1 MDIMWKI
8 GECLLRWGTLAY
20 CSVFPAVSRSY
31 NSKTYP
37 CPVEQKYHENGPYQ
51 VTVHSIDDIH
61 VFVPDTIHNAPLPT
75 VVMVNGTGLKAL
87 HYRPVFE
94 HLASWG
100 FVVIGNDDSNAWN
113 DRSALV
119 SLDKAIFQNSIV
131 SSPLYQRID
140 LDRIG
145 VVGHSQ
151 GAMGAINA
159 ATEDDRFKVLYAAS
173 CPQKSLAK
181 KLDWSYSMKTISI
194 PTMLVAGTEWIDR
207 HISPLESLLHL
218 AEELPDTTPM
228 LLGRLKGIEH
238 RFVLHEGDAYMTSW
252 LRCFLA
258 DDVDAAAALTN
269 NNSEIFNNP
278 RWQDVNT
285 HICTTNLK

>member
-1 MDIMWKI
+1 MDTMWKI
-8 GECLLRWGTLAY
+8 GERLMRWGTLAY

-31 NSKTYP
+31 NRYTYP

-61 VFVPDTIHNAPLPT
+61 VFVPDSAHNAPWPT
-75 VVMVNGTGLKAL
+75 VVMVNGTGLKAM

-113 DRSALV
+113 GRSALV
-119 SLDKAIFQNSIV
+119 SLDKALCQNSME

-181 KLDWSYSMKTISI
+181 KLGWNYSMKMISI

-207 HISPLESLLHL
+207 HISPLDSLHIL
-218 AEELPDTTPM
+218 AEDLPDTTTM
-228 LLGRLKGIEH
+228 LLGRLKGVEH
-238 RFVLHEGDAYMTSW
+238 RFVLHEGDAYMTAW
-252 LRCFLA
+252 LRHFLTDEA
-258 DDVDAAAALTN
+258 DAAVALTSDN
-269 NNSEIFNNP
+269 PEILNNP
-278 RWQDVNT
+278 RWQDVDI
-285 HICTTNLK
+285 HI

>member
-1 MDIMWKI
+1 MDAMWKI
-8 GECLLRWGTLAY
+8 GERMMRWGTLAY

-31 NSKTYP
+31 NRKRYP
-37 CPVEQKYHENGPYQ
+37 CPIEQKYHENGPYQ
-51 VTVHSIDDIH
+51 VTVHSIDGIH
-61 VFVPDTIHNAPLPT
+61 VFLPDTVHKAPLPT

-113 DRSALV
+113 GRSALV
-119 SLDKAIFQNSIV
+119 SLDKALFQNSMV

-181 KLDWSYSMKTISI
+181 KLGWSYSMKTISI
-194 PTMLVAGTEWIDR
+194 PTMLVAGTGWIDR
-207 HISPLESLLHL
+207 HISPLDSLLLL

-228 LLGRLKGIEH
+228 LLGRLKGVEH
-238 RFVLHEGDAYMTSW
+238 RYVLHEGDAYMTAW
-252 LRCFLA
+252 LRHFLA
-258 DDVDAAAALTN
+258 NDADAAAALASDN
-269 NNSEIFNNP
+269 PEILNNP
-278 RWQDVNT
+278 RWQNVNI
-285 HICTTNLK
+285 HI

>member
-1 MDIMWKI
+1 MDAMWKI
-8 GECLLRWGTLAY
+8 GERMMRWGTLAY

-31 NSKTYP
+31 NRKRYP
-37 CPVEQKYHENGPYQ
+37 CPIEQKYHENGPYQ
-51 VTVHSIDDIH
+51 VTVHSIDGIH
-61 VFVPDTIHNAPLPT
+61 VFLPDTVHKAPLPT
-75 VVMVNGTGLKAL
+75 LVMVNGTGLKAL

-113 DRSALV
+113 GRSALV
-119 SLDKAIFQNSIV
+119 SLDKALFQNSMV

-181 KLDWSYSMKTISI
+181 KLGWSYSMKTISI
-194 PTMLVAGTEWIDR
+194 PTMLVAGTGWIDR
-207 HISPLESLLHL
+207 HISPLDSLLLL

-228 LLGRLKGIEH
+228 LLGRLKGVEH
-238 RFVLHEGDAYMTSW
+238 RYVLHEGDAYMTAW
-252 LRCFLA
+252 LRHFLA
-258 DDVDAAAALTN
+258 NDADAAAALASDN
-269 NNSEIFNNP
+269 PEILNNP
-278 RWQDVNT
+278 RWQNVNI
-285 HICTTNLK
+285 HI

>member
-1 MDIMWKI
+1 MDALWKV

-37 CPVEQKYHENGPYQ
+37 CPVEQKYHDNGPYQ
-51 VTVHSIDDIH
+51 VTVHSIDGIY
-61 VFVPDTIHNAPLPT
+61 VFVPDSAHNVPLPT
-75 VVMVNGTGLKAL
+75 VVMVNGTGLMAR

-113 DRSALV
+113 GRSALV
-119 SLDKAIFQNSIV
+119 SLDKALFQNSMV

-181 KLDWSYSMKTISI
+181 KLGWSYSMKTISI
-194 PTMLVAGTEWIDR
+194 PTMLVAGTGWIDR

-218 AEELPDTTPM
+218 ADELPDTTPM
-228 LLGRLKGIEH
+228 LLGRLKGVEH
-238 RFVLHEGDAYMTSW
+238 RFVLHEGDAYMTAW
-252 LRCFLA
+252 LCHYLKDGA
-258 DDVDAAAALTN
+258 DAAFAFSGDTTEA
-269 NNSEIFNNP
+269 INNP
-278 RWQDVNT
+278 RWQDVKMNWLD
-285 HICTTNLK
+285 ND

>member
-1 MDIMWKI
+1 MNTLWRI
-8 GECLLRWGTLAY
+8 GERLMRWGTLAY

-31 NSKTYP
+31 NRNTYP
-37 CPVEQKYHENGPYQ
+37 CPVEQKYHESGPYQ

-75 VVMVNGTGLKAL
+75 VVMVNGTGLNAL

-100 FVVIGNDDSNAWN
+100 FIVIGNDDSNAWN
-113 DRSALV
+113 GRSAIV
-119 SLDKAIFQNSIV
+119 SLEKALCQNSMG
-131 SSPLYQRID
+131 SSPIYQRID

-151 GAMGAINA
+151 GAMGAINE
-159 ATEDDRFKVLYAAS
+159 ATEDERFKVLYAAS

-181 KLDWSYSMKTISI
+181 KLGWSYSMKTISI
-194 PTMLVAGTEWIDR
+194 PTMLVAGTGWIDR

-238 RFVLHEGDAYMTSW
+238 RFVLHEGDAYMTAW

-285 HICTTNLK
+285 HI

>member
-1 MDIMWKI
+1 MDALWKI
-8 GECLLRWGTLAY
+8 GECLLRWGTLSY

-51 VTVHSIDDIH
+51 VTVHSMDDIH

-113 DRSALV
+113 GRSALV

-194 PTMLVAGTEWIDR
+194 PTMLVAGTGWIDR
-207 HISPLESLLHL
+207 RISPLESLLHL

-238 RFVLHEGDAYMTSW
+238 RFVLHEGDAYMTAW
-252 LRCFLA
+252 LHHYLT

-285 HICTTNLK
+285 HI

>member
-1 MDIMWKI
+1 MNTLWRI
-8 GECLLRWGTLAY
+8 GERLMRWGTLAY

-31 NSKTYP
+31 NRNTYP

-61 VFVPDTIHNAPLPT
+61 VFVPDSAHSVPLPT

-113 DRSALV
+113 GRSALV

-159 ATEDDRFKVLYAAS
+159 ATEDVRFKVLYAAS

-207 HISPLESLLHL
+207 HISPLDSLLLL
-218 AEELPDTTPM
+218 AEELPNTTPM
-228 LLGRLKGIEH
+228 LLGRLKGVEH
-238 RFVLHEGDAYMTSW
+238 RYVLHEGDAYMTAW
-252 LRCFLA
+252 LRHFLA
-258 DDVDAAAALTN
+258 NDADAAAALASDN
-269 NNSEIFNNP
+269 PEILNNP
-278 RWQDVNT
+278 RWQDVII
-285 HICTTNLK
+285 HI

>member
-37 CPVEQKYHENGPYQ
+37 CPVEQKYHESGPYQ

-100 FVVIGNDDSNAWN
+100 FIVIGNDDSNAWN
-113 DRSALV
+113 GRSALV

-218 AEELPDTTPM
+218 AEKLPDTTPM
-228 LLGRLKGIEH
+228 LLGRLKGVEH
-238 RFVLHEGDAYMTSW
+238 RYVLHEGDAYMTAW
-252 LRCFLA
+252 LRHFLA
-258 DDVDAAAALTN
+258 NDADAAAALASDN
-269 NNSEIFNNP
+269 PEILNNP
-278 RWQDVNT
+278 RWQNVNI
-285 HICTTNLK
+285 HI

>member
-1 MDIMWKI
+1 MDAMWKI
-8 GECLLRWGTLAY
+8 GERMMRWGTLAY
-20 CSVFPAVSRSY
+20 CSVFPAVSHSY
-31 NSKTYP
+31 NRYTYP
-37 CPVEQKYHENGPYQ
+37 CPVEQKYHKNGPYQ
-51 VTVHSIDDIH
+51 VTVHSIDGIH
-61 VFVPDTIHNAPLPT
+61 VFLPDTVHKAPLPT

-113 DRSALV
+113 GRSALV

-207 HISPLESLLHL
+207 HISPLDSLLLL
-218 AEELPDTTPM
+218 AEELPNTTPM
-228 LLGRLKGIEH
+228 LLGRLKGVEH
-238 RFVLHEGDAYMTSW
+238 RYVLHEGDAYMTAW
-252 LRCFLA
+252 LRHFLA
-258 DDVDAAAALTN
+258 NDADAAAALASDN
-269 NNSEIFNNP
+269 PEILNNP
-278 RWQDVNT
+278 RWQNVNI
-285 HICTTNLK
+285 HI

>member
-1 MDIMWKI
+1 MWKI
-8 GECLLRWGTLAY
+8 GERMMRWGTMAY

-31 NSKTYP
+31 NRYTYP
-37 CPVEQKYHENGPYQ
+37 CPIEQKYHESGPYQ
-51 VTVHSIDDIH
+51 VIVHSIDGIY
-61 VFVPDTIHNAPLPT
+61 VFVPDSAHNVPLPT

-113 DRSALV
+113 GRSALV

-194 PTMLVAGTEWIDR
+194 PTMLVAGTGWIDR
-207 HISPLESLLHL
+207 HISPLDSLLLL

-228 LLGRLKGIEH
+228 LLGRLKGVEH
-238 RFVLHEGDAYMTSW
+238 RYVLHEGDAYMTAW
-252 LRCFLA
+252 LRHFLA
-258 DDVDAAAALTN
+258 NDADAAAALASDN
-269 NNSEIFNNP
+269 PEILNNP
-278 RWQDVNT
+278 RWQNVNI
-285 HICTTNLK
+285 HI

>member
-1 MDIMWKI
+1 MDALWKI
-8 GECLLRWGTLAY
+8 GERLLRWGTLAY
-20 CSVFPAVSRSY
+20 CSVFPVVSRSY

-61 VFVPDTIHNAPLPT
+61 VFVPDSAHNAPWPT

-87 HYRPVFE
+87 HYHPVFE

-100 FVVIGNDDSNAWN
+100 FIVIGNDDSNAWN
-113 DRSALV
+113 GRSAIV
-119 SLDKAIFQNSIV
+119 SLEKALCQNSMEN
-131 SSPLYQRID
+131 SPLYQRID
-140 LDRIG
+140 LHRIG

-207 HISPLESLLHL
+207 HISPLDSLLLL
-218 AEELPDTTPM
+218 AEELPNTTPM
-228 LLGRLKGIEH
+228 LLGRLKGVEH
-238 RFVLHEGDAYMTSW
+238 RYVLHEGDAYMTAW
-252 LRCFLA
+252 LRHFLA
-258 DDVDAAAALTN
+258 NDADAAAALASDN
-269 NNSEIFNNP
+269 PEILNNP
-278 RWQDVNT
+278 RWQNVNI
-285 HICTTNLK
+285 HI

>member
-1 MDIMWKI
+1 MDALWKI
-8 GECLLRWGTLAY
+8 GERLLRWGTLAY

-31 NSKTYP
+31 NSKTYL

-87 HYRPVFE
+87 HYRPVFKR
-94 HLASWG
+94 LASWG
-100 FVVIGNDDSNAWN
+100 FIVIGNDDSNAWN
-113 DRSALV
+113 GRSAIV
-119 SLDKAIFQNSIV
+119 SLEKALCQNSMEN
-131 SSPLYQRID
+131 SPLYQRID

-181 KLDWSYSMKTISI
+181 KLGWSYSMKTISI
-194 PTMLVAGTEWIDR
+194 PTMLVAGTGWIDR

-218 AEELPDTTPM
+218 AEELPNTTPM

-238 RFVLHEGDAYMTSW
+238 RFVLHEGDAYMTAW

-285 HICTTNLK
+285 HI

>member
-1 MDIMWKI
+1 MDAMWKI
-8 GECLLRWGTLAY
+8 GERMMRWGTMAY

-31 NSKTYP
+31 NRYTYP
-37 CPVEQKYHENGPYQ
+37 CPIEQKYHESGPYQ
-51 VTVHSIDDIH
+51 VIVHSIDGIY
-61 VFVPDTIHNAPLPT
+61 VFVPDSAHNVPLPT

-113 DRSALV
+113 GRSALV

-207 HISPLESLLHL
+207 HISPLDSLLLL

-228 LLGRLKGIEH
+228 LLGRLKGVEH
-238 RFVLHEGDAYMTSW
+238 RYVLHEGDAYMTAW
-252 LRCFLA
+252 LRHFLA
-258 DDVDAAAALTN
+258 NDADAAAALASDN
-269 NNSEIFNNP
+269 PEILNNP
-278 RWQDVNT
+278 RWQNVNI
-285 HICTTNLK
+285 HI

>member
-1 MDIMWKI
+1 MNTLWRI
-8 GECLLRWGTLAY
+8 GERLMRWGTLAY

-31 NSKTYP
+31 NRNTYP

-61 VFVPDTIHNAPLPT
+61 VFVPDSAHSVPLPT

-113 DRSALV
+113 GRSALV

-207 HISPLESLLHL
+207 HISPLDSLLLL
-218 AEELPDTTPM
+218 AEELPNTTPM
-228 LLGRLKGIEH
+228 LLGRLKGVEH
-238 RFVLHEGDAYMTSW
+238 RYVLHEGDAYMTAW
-252 LRCFLA
+252 LRHFLA
-258 DDVDAAAALTN
+258 NDADAAAALASDN
-269 NNSEIFNNP
+269 PEILNNP
-278 RWQDVNT
+278 RWQDVNI
-285 HICTTNLK
+285 HI

>member
-1 MDIMWKI
+1 MWKI
-8 GECLLRWGTLAY
+8 GERMMRWGTMAY

-31 NSKTYP
+31 NRYTYP
-37 CPVEQKYHENGPYQ
+37 CPIEQKYHESGPYQ
-51 VTVHSIDDIH
+51 VIVHSIDGIY
-61 VFVPDTIHNAPLPT
+61 VFVPDSAHNVPLPT
-75 VVMVNGTGLKAL
+75 VVMVNGTGLMAR

-113 DRSALV
+113 GRSALV

-207 HISPLESLLHL
+207 HISPLDSLLLL
-218 AEELPDTTPM
+218 AEELPNTTPM
-228 LLGRLKGIEH
+228 LLGRLKGVEH
-238 RFVLHEGDAYMTSW
+238 RYVLHEGDAYMTAW
-252 LRCFLA
+252 LRHFLA
-258 DDVDAAAALTN
+258 NDADAAAALASDN
-269 NNSEIFNNP
+269 PEILNNP
-278 RWQDVNT
+278 RWQNVNI
-285 HICTTNLK
+285 HI

>member
-1 MDIMWKI
+1 MDTMWKI
-8 GECLLRWGTLAY
+8 GERLMRWGTLAY

-31 NSKTYP
+31 NRYTYP

-61 VFVPDTIHNAPLPT
+61 VFVPDSAHKAPLPT

-87 HYRPVFE
+87 HYHPVFE

-100 FVVIGNDDSNAWN
+100 FIVIGNDDSNAWN
-113 DRSALV
+113 GLSALD
-119 SLDKAIFQNSIV
+119 SLDKALCQNSTEGG
-131 SSPLYQRID
+131 PLYQRID

-181 KLDWSYSMKTISI
+181 KLGWSYSMKTISI

-207 HISPLESLLHL
+207 HISPLGSLLLL

-228 LLGRLKGIEH
+228 LLGRLKGVEH
-238 RFVLHEGDAYMTSW
+238 RYVLHEGDAYMTAW
-252 LRCFLA
+252 LRHFLTNEA
-258 DDVDAAAALTN
+258 DAAAALTCDN
-269 NNSEIFNNP
+269 PEILNNP
-278 RWQDVNT
+278 RWQDVII
-285 HICTTNLK
+285 HI

>member
-1 MDIMWKI
+1 MDAMWKI
-8 GECLLRWGTLAY
+8 GERMLRWGTMAY
-20 CSVFPAVSRSY
+20 CSAFPAVSRSY

-51 VTVHSIDDIH
+51 VTVHLMDDIH
-61 VFVPDTIHNAPLPT
+61 VFVPDTVHNAPLPT

-113 DRSALV
+113 GRSAIV
-119 SLDKAIFQNSIV
+119 SLEKALCQNSMEN
-131 SSPLYQRID
+131 SPLHQRID
-140 LDRIG
+140 LHRIG

-181 KLDWSYSMKTISI
+181 KLGWSYSKKTICI
-194 PTMLVAGTEWIDR
+194 PTMLVAGTGWIDR
-207 HISPLESLLHL
+207 RISPLESLLHL

-228 LLGRLKGIEH
+228 LLGRLNGVEH
-238 RFVLHEGDAYMTSW
+238 RFVLHEGDAYMTAW

-258 DDVDAAAALTN
+258 NDADAAAALISDN
-269 NNSEIFNNP
+269 PEILNNP
-278 RWQDVNT
+278 RWQNVNI
-285 HICTTNLK
+285 HI

>member
-1 MDIMWKI
+1 MDAMWKI
-8 GECLLRWGTLAY
+8 GERIMRWGTLAY
-20 CSVFPAVSRSY
+20 CSVFPAVSCSY
-31 NSKTYP
+31 NRYTYP

-51 VTVHSIDDIH
+51 VTVHSINDIH
-61 VFVPDTIHNAPLPT
+61 VFVPDSAHNAPLPT

-100 FVVIGNDDSNAWN
+100 FIVIGNDDSNAWN
-113 DRSALV
+113 GQSALV
-119 SLDKAIFQNSIV
+119 SLDKALCQNSMV

-181 KLDWSYSMKTISI
+181 KLGWSYSMKTISI

-207 HISPLESLLHL
+207 HISPLDSLLLL
-218 AEELPDTTPM
+218 AEELPNTTPM
-228 LLGRLKGIEH
+228 LLGRLKGVEH
-238 RFVLHEGDAYMTSW
+238 RYVLHEGDAYMTAW
-252 LRCFLA
+252 LRHFLA
-258 DDVDAAAALTN
+258 NDADAAAALASDN
-269 NNSEIFNNP
+269 PEILNNP
-278 RWQDVNT
+278 RWQNVNI
-285 HICTTNLK
+285 HI

>member
-1 MDIMWKI
+1 MNTLWRI
-8 GECLLRWGTLAY
+8 GERLMRWGTLAY

-31 NSKTYP
+31 NRNTYP

-51 VTVHSIDDIH
+51 VTVHSIDGIH
-61 VFVPDTIHNAPLPT
+61 VFVPDSAHSVPLPT

-113 DRSALV
+113 GRSALV

-207 HISPLESLLHL
+207 HISPLDSLLLL
-218 AEELPDTTPM
+218 AEELPNTTPM
-228 LLGRLKGIEH
+228 LLGRLKGVEH
-238 RFVLHEGDAYMTSW
+238 RYVLHEGDAYMTAW
-252 LRCFLA
+252 LRHFLA
-258 DDVDAAAALTN
+258 NDADAAAALASDN
-269 NNSEIFNNP
+269 PEILNNP
-278 RWQDVNT
+278 RWQDVII
-285 HICTTNLK
+285 HI

>member
-1 MDIMWKI
+1 MNTLWRI
-8 GECLLRWGTLAY
+8 GERLMRWGTLAY

-31 NSKTYP
+31 NRNTYP

-61 VFVPDTIHNAPLPT
+61 VFVPDSAHSVPLPT

-113 DRSALV
+113 GRSALV

-207 HISPLESLLHL
+207 HISPLDSLLLL

-228 LLGRLKGIEH
+228 LLGRLKGVEH
-238 RFVLHEGDAYMTSW
+238 RYVLHEGDAYMTAW
-252 LRCFLA
+252 LRHFLA
-258 DDVDAAAALTN
+258 NDADAAAALASDN
-269 NNSEIFNNP
+269 PEILNNP
-278 RWQDVNT
+278 RWQNVNI
-285 HICTTNLK
+285 HI

>member
-1 MDIMWKI
+1 MDAMWKI

-20 CSVFPAVSRSY
+20 CSVFPAVSHSY
-31 NSKTYP
+31 NRYTYP
-37 CPVEQKYHENGPYQ
+37 CPVEQKYHENGPYH
-51 VTVHSIDDIH
+51 VTVHSIDGIH
-61 VFVPDTIHNAPLPT
+61 MFLPDTVHKAPLPT

-113 DRSALV
+113 GRSALV

-181 KLDWSYSMKTISI
+181 KLGWSYSMKTISI
-194 PTMLVAGTEWIDR
+194 PTMLVAGTGWIDR
-207 HISPLESLLHL
+207 HISPLDSLLLL

-228 LLGRLKGIEH
+228 LLGRLKGVEH
-238 RFVLHEGDAYMTSW
+238 RYVLHEGDAYMTAW
-252 LRCFLA
+252 LRHFLA
-258 DDVDAAAALTN
+258 NDADAAAALASDN
-269 NNSEIFNNP
+269 PEILNNP
-278 RWQDVNT
+278 RWQNVNI
-285 HICTTNLK
+285 HI

>member
-1 MDIMWKI
+1 MWKI
-8 GECLLRWGTLAY
+8 GERMMRWGTMAY

-31 NSKTYP
+31 NRYTYP
-37 CPVEQKYHENGPYQ
+37 CPIEQKYHESGPYQ
-51 VTVHSIDDIH
+51 VIVHSIDGIY
-61 VFVPDTIHNAPLPT
+61 VFVPDSAHNVPLPT

-113 DRSALV
+113 GLSALD
-119 SLDKAIFQNSIV
+119 SLDKALCQNSTEG
-131 SSPLYQRID
+131 SPLYQRID

-207 HISPLESLLHL
+207 HISPLDSLLLL

-228 LLGRLKGIEH
+228 LLGRLKGVEH
-238 RFVLHEGDAYMTSW
+238 RYVLHEGDAYMTAW
-252 LRCFLA
+252 LRHFLA
-258 DDVDAAAALTN
+258 NDADAAAALASDN
-269 NNSEIFNNP
+269 PEILNNP
-278 RWQDVNT
+278 RWQNVNI
-285 HICTTNLK
+285 HI

>member
-1 MDIMWKI
+1 MDTMWKI
-8 GECLLRWGTLAY
+8 GERLMRWGTLAY

-31 NSKTYP
+31 NRYTYP

-51 VTVHSIDDIH
+51 VTVYSIDDIH
-61 VFVPDTIHNAPLPT
+61 VFVPDSAHNAPWPT
-75 VVMVNGTGLKAL
+75 VVMVNGTGLKAM

-113 DRSALV
+113 GRSALV
-119 SLDKAIFQNSIV
+119 SLDKALCQNSME

-181 KLDWSYSMKTISI
+181 KLGWNYSMKMISI

-207 HISPLESLLHL
+207 HISPLDSLHIL
-218 AEELPDTTPM
+218 AEDLPDTTTM
-228 LLGRLKGIEH
+228 LLGRLKGVEH
-238 RFVLHEGDAYMTSW
+238 RFVLHEGDAYMTAW
-252 LRCFLA
+252 LRHFLTDEA
-258 DDVDAAAALTN
+258 DAAVALTSDN
-269 NNSEIFNNP
+269 PEILNNP
-278 RWQDVNT
+278 RWQDVNI
-285 HICTTNLK
+285 HI

>member
-1 MDIMWKI
+1 M
-8 GECLLRWGTLAY
+8 RWGTLAY
-20 CSVFPAVSRSY
+20 CSVFPAVSHSY
-31 NSKTYP
+31 NRYTYP

-61 VFVPDTIHNAPLPT
+61 VFVPDSAHKAPLPT

-87 HYRPVFE
+87 HYHPVFE

-100 FVVIGNDDSNAWN
+100 FIVIGNDDSNAWN
-113 DRSALV
+113 GRSALV
-119 SLDKAIFQNSIV
+119 SLDKALFQNSTEG
-131 SSPLYQRID
+131 SPLYQRID

-181 KLDWSYSMKTISI
+181 KLGWSYSMKTISI
-194 PTMLVAGTEWIDR
+194 PTMLVAGTGRIDR
-207 HISPLESLLHL
+207 RISPLDSLLLL
-218 AEELPDTTPM
+218 AEELPNTTPM
-228 LLGRLKGIEH
+228 LLGRLKGVEH
-238 RFVLHEGDAYMTSW
+238 RYVLHEGDAYMTAW
-252 LRCFLA
+252 LRQFLT
-258 DDVDAAAALTN
+258 DDADAAAALTSDN
-269 NNSEIFNNP
+269 PEILNNP
-278 RWQDVNT
+278 RWQDVNM
-285 HICTTNLK
+285 NRLDDD

>member
-1 MDIMWKI
+1 MDALWKI
-8 GECLLRWGTLAY
+8 GERLLRWGTLAY

-31 NSKTYP
+31 NSKTYL

-87 HYRPVFE
+87 HYRPVFKR
-94 HLASWG
+94 LASWG
-100 FVVIGNDDSNAWN
+100 FIVIGNDDSNAWN
-113 DRSALV
+113 GRSAIV
-119 SLDKAIFQNSIV
+119 SLEKALCQNSMEN
-131 SSPLYQRID
+131 SPLYQRID

-181 KLDWSYSMKTISI
+181 KLGWSYSMKTISI
-194 PTMLVAGTEWIDR
+194 PTMLVAGTGWIDR

-238 RFVLHEGDAYMTSW
+238 RFVLHEGDAYMTAW

-285 HICTTNLK
+285 HI

>member
-1 MDIMWKI
+1 MDAMWKI
-8 GECLLRWGTLAY
+8 GERMMRWGTLAY

-31 NSKTYP
+31 NRKRYP
-37 CPVEQKYHENGPYQ
+37 CPIEQKYHENGPYQ
-51 VTVHSIDDIH
+51 VTVHSIDGIH
-61 VFVPDTIHNAPLPT
+61 VFLPDTVHKAPLPT
-75 VVMVNGTGLKAL
+75 LVMVNGTGLKAL

-113 DRSALV
+113 GRSALV
-119 SLDKAIFQNSIV
+119 SLDKALFQNSMV

-194 PTMLVAGTEWIDR
+194 PTMLVAGTGWIDR
-207 HISPLESLLHL
+207 HISPLDSLLLL

-228 LLGRLKGIEH
+228 LLGRLKGVEH
-238 RFVLHEGDAYMTSW
+238 RYVLHEGDAYMTAW
-252 LRCFLA
+252 LRHFLA
-258 DDVDAAAALTN
+258 NDADAAAALASDN
-269 NNSEIFNNP
+269 PEILNNP
-278 RWQDVNT
+278 RWQNVNI
-285 HICTTNLK
+285 HI

>member
-1 MDIMWKI
+1 
-8 GECLLRWGTLAY
+8 
-20 CSVFPAVSRSY
+20 
-31 NSKTYP
+31 
-37 CPVEQKYHENGPYQ
+37 
-51 VTVHSIDDIH
+51 
-61 VFVPDTIHNAPLPT
+61 
-75 VVMVNGTGLKAL
+75 MVNGTGLKAL

-113 DRSALV
+113 GRSALV
-119 SLDKAIFQNSIV
+119 SLDKALFQNSMV

-173 CPQKSLAK
+173 CPHKSLAK

-194 PTMLVAGTEWIDR
+194 PTMLVAGTGWIDR
-207 HISPLESLLHL
+207 RISPLGSLLHL
-218 AEELPDTTPM
+218 ADELPDATPM
-228 LLGRLKGIEH
+228 LLGRLKGVEH
-238 RFVLHEGDAYMTSW
+238 RFVLHEGDAYMTAW
-252 LRCFLA
+252 LRHFLA
-258 DDVDAAAALTN
+258 NDADAAAALASDN
-269 NNSEIFNNP
+269 PEILNNP
-278 RWQDVNT
+278 RWQNVNI
-285 HICTTNLK
+285 HI

>member
-1 MDIMWKI
+1 MWKI
-8 GECLLRWGTLAY
+8 GERLMRWGTLAY

-51 VTVHSIDDIH
+51 VTVHSLDGIH
-61 VFVPDTIHNAPLPT
+61 MFLPDTVHKAPLPT

-113 DRSALV
+113 GRSALV

-207 HISPLESLLHL
+207 HISPLDSLLLL
-218 AEELPDTTPM
+218 AEELPNTTPM
-228 LLGRLKGIEH
+228 LLGRLKGVEH
-238 RFVLHEGDAYMTSW
+238 RYVLHEGDAYMTAW
-252 LRCFLA
+252 LRHFLA
-258 DDVDAAAALTN
+258 NDADAAAALASDN
-269 NNSEIFNNP
+269 PEILNNP
-278 RWQDVNT
+278 RWQNVNI
-285 HICTTNLK
+285 HI

>member
-1 MDIMWKI
+1 MNTLWRI
-8 GECLLRWGTLAY
+8 GECLMRWGTLAY

-31 NSKTYP
+31 NRNTYP
-37 CPVEQKYHENGPYQ
+37 CPVEQKYHKNGPYQ
-51 VTVHSIDDIH
+51 VTVHSMDDIH
-61 VFVPDTIHNAPLPT
+61 VFVPNSAHNAPLPT

-100 FVVIGNDDSNAWN
+100 FIVIGNDDSNAW
-113 DRSALV
+113 DGRSALV
-119 SLDKAIFQNSIV
+119 SLDKALCQNSTEG
-131 SSPLYQRID
+131 SPLYQRID
-140 LDRIG
+140 LKSIG

-181 KLDWSYSMKTISI
+181 KLGWNYSMKTISI

-207 HISPLESLLHL
+207 HISPLDSLLLL
-218 AEELPDTTPM
+218 AEELSDTTPM
-228 LLGRLKGIEH
+228 LLGRLKGVEH
-238 RFVLHEGDAYMTSW
+238 RYVLHEGDAYMTAW
-252 LRCFLA
+252 LRHFLTNEA
-258 DDVDAAAALTN
+258 DAAAALTCDN
-269 NNSEIFNNP
+269 PEILNNP
-278 RWQDVNT
+278 RWQDVII
-285 HICTTNLK
+285 HI

>member
-37 CPVEQKYHENGPYQ
+37 CPVEQKYHEYGPYQ

-113 DRSALV
+113 GRSALV

-173 CPQKSLAK
+173 CPHKSLAK
-181 KLDWSYSMKTISI
+181 KLGWSYSMKTISI
-194 PTMLVAGTEWIDR
+194 PTMLVAGTGWIDLR
-207 HISPLESLLHL
+207 ISPLESLLHL
-218 AEELPDTTPM
+218 ADELPDTTPM
-228 LLGRLKGIEH
+228 LLGRLKGVEH
-238 RFVLHEGDAYMTSW
+238 RFVLHEGDAYMTAW
-252 LRCFLA
+252 LRHFLA
-258 DDVDAAAALTN
+258 NDADAAAALASDN
-269 NNSEIFNNP
+269 PEILNNP
-278 RWQDVNT
+278 RWQNVNI
-285 HICTTNLK
+285 HI

>member
-1 MDIMWKI
+1 MDALWKI
-8 GECLLRWGTLAY
+8 GERLLRWGTLAY

-31 NSKTYP
+31 NSKTYL

-87 HYRPVFE
+87 HYRPVFKR
-94 HLASWG
+94 LASWG
-100 FVVIGNDDSNAWN
+100 FIVIGNDDSNAWN
-113 DRSALV
+113 GRSAIV
-119 SLDKAIFQNSIV
+119 SLEKALCQNSMEN
-131 SSPLYQRID
+131 SPLYQRID
-140 LDRIG
+140 LHRIG

-181 KLDWSYSMKTISI
+181 KLGWSYSMKTISI
-194 PTMLVAGTEWIDR
+194 PTMLVAGTGWIDR

-285 HICTTNLK
+285 HI

>member
-1 MDIMWKI
+1 MNTLWRI
-8 GECLLRWGTLAY
+8 GERLMRWGTLAY

-31 NSKTYP
+31 NRNTYP

-61 VFVPDTIHNAPLPT
+61 VFVPDSAHSVPLPT

-113 DRSALV
+113 GRSALV

-145 VVGHSQ
+145 MVGHSQ

-181 KLDWSYSMKTISI
+181 KLGWSYSMKTISI

-207 HISPLESLLHL
+207 HISPLDSLLLL
-218 AEELPDTTPM
+218 AEELPNTTPM
-228 LLGRLKGIEH
+228 LLGRLKGVEH
-238 RFVLHEGDAYMTSW
+238 RYVLHEGDAYMTAW
-252 LRCFLA
+252 LRHFLA
-258 DDVDAAAALTN
+258 NDADAAAALASDN
-269 NNSEIFNNP
+269 PEILNNP
-278 RWQDVNT
+278 RWQDVII
-285 HICTTNLK
+285 HI

>member
-1 MDIMWKI
+1 MNTLWRI
-8 GECLLRWGTLAY
+8 GERLMRWGTLAY

-31 NSKTYP
+31 NRNTYP

-61 VFVPDTIHNAPLPT
+61 VFVPDSAHSVPLPT

-113 DRSALV
+113 GRSALV

-207 HISPLESLLHL
+207 HISPLDSLLLL
-218 AEELPDTTPM
+218 AEELPNTTPM
-228 LLGRLKGIEH
+228 LLGRLKGVEH
-238 RFVLHEGDAYMTSW
+238 RYVLHEGDAYMTAW
-252 LRCFLA
+252 LRHFLA
-258 DDVDAAAALTN
+258 NDADAAAALASN
-269 NNSEIFNNP
+269 NPEILNNP
-278 RWQDVNT
+278 RWQDVII
-285 HICTTNLK
+285 HI

>member
-1 MDIMWKI
+1 MNTLWRI
-8 GECLLRWGTLAY
+8 GERLMRWGTLAY

-31 NSKTYP
+31 NRNTYP

-61 VFVPDTIHNAPLPT
+61 VFVPDSAHSVPLPT

-113 DRSALV
+113 GRSALV

-173 CPQKSLAK
+173 CPHKSLAK
-181 KLDWSYSMKTISI
+181 KLGWSYSMKTISI
-194 PTMLVAGTEWIDR
+194 PTMLVAGTGWIDLR
-207 HISPLESLLHL
+207 ISPLESLLHL
-218 AEELPDTTPM
+218 ADELPDTTPM
-228 LLGRLKGIEH
+228 LLGRLKGVEH
-238 RFVLHEGDAYMTSW
+238 RFVLHEGDAYMTAW
-252 LRCFLA
+252 LRHFLA
-258 DDVDAAAALTN
+258 NDADAAAALASDN
-269 NNSEIFNNP
+269 PEILNNP
-278 RWQDVNT
+278 RWQNVNI
-285 HICTTNLK
+285 HI